1 MAAAVPNRGFITAA
15 IMAAALMQSLDTTI
29 ANVAL
34 PHIQGSVSAS
44 QDQITWVLTFYIV
57 AAGIMTPLTGWLS
70 QRFGARVVFLSSVA
84 GFTVMSALCGAA
96 QSLGE
101 IVVFRFLQGIAGAAL
116 LPLAQAVLLDINPP
130 EKQGQAMATFSLAVV
145 LAPIMG
151 PVIGG
156 YFTDDYSWR
165 WCFLV
170 NVPVGILT
178 FIGAWLFLPRKHAN
192 TAPKFDFF
200 GFVYIALSV
209 ASLQL
214 MLDRGETQDWFGS
227 MEIWVEA
234 VVAGLSFYLFVVH
247 MLTAP
252 SPLFSHALF
261 RDRNFNASLI
271 ATLVVMGALYASL
284 ALSPPMLQGVYGYP
298 VFTAGLILT
307 SRGAGTFLMMLPMGR
322 LMQKADLRV
331 LMGVGIV
338 AIAASFWMMTGFA
351 PTMGAGPFIISGFI
365 QGLAI
370 SLVWVPLSV
379 IAFAT
384 LPEEIR
390 VQGTALWNVFRNLG
404 SSGGISLLEALL
416 TVNTQVA
423 HSTIVSHVRLDNP
436 NLRQV
441 MPEGVSSKALQMVD
455 AMANRQ
461 ATVIAYLDDFKLL
474 GVAMLA
480 MIPLLLLMRRPS
492 GSVSGHAAMME

>member
-1 MAAAVPNRGFITAA
+1 
-15 IMAAALMQSLDTTI
+15 
-29 ANVAL
+29 
-34 PHIQGSVSAS
+34 
-44 QDQITWVLTFYIV
+44 
-57 AAGIMTPLTGWLS
+57 
-70 QRFGARVVFLSSVA
+70 
-84 GFTVMSALCGAA
+84 
-96 QSLGE
+96 
-101 IVVFRFLQGIAGAAL
+101 
-116 LPLAQAVLLDINPP
+116 
-130 EKQGQAMATFSLAVV
+130 
-145 LAPIMG
+145 
-151 PVIGG
+151 
-156 YFTDDYSWR
+156 
-165 WCFLV
+165 
-170 NVPVGILT
+170 
-178 FIGAWLFLPRKHAN
+178 
-192 TAPKFDFF
+192 
-200 GFVYIALSV
+200 
-209 ASLQL
+209 
-214 MLDRGETQDWFGS
+214 
-227 MEIWVEA
+227 
-234 VVAGLSFYLFVVH
+234 
-247 MLTAP
+247 
-252 SPLFSHALF
+252 
-261 RDRNFNASLI
+261 RNFNASLI

>member
-170 NVPVGILT
+170 NVPVGI
-178 FIGAWLFLPRKHAN
+178 
-192 TAPKFDFF
+192 
-200 GFVYIALSV
+200 
-209 ASLQL
+209 
-214 MLDRGETQDWFGS
+214 
-227 MEIWVEA
+227 
-234 VVAGLSFYLFVVH
+234 
-247 MLTAP
+247 
-252 SPLFSHALF
+252 
-261 RDRNFNASLI
+261 
-271 ATLVVMGALYASL
+271 
-284 ALSPPMLQGVYGYP
+284 
-298 VFTAGLILT
+298 
-307 SRGAGTFLMMLPMGR
+307 
-322 LMQKADLRV
+322 
-331 LMGVGIV
+331 
-338 AIAASFWMMTGFA
+338 
-351 PTMGAGPFIISGFI
+351 
-365 QGLAI
+365 
-370 SLVWVPLSV
+370 
-379 IAFAT
+379 
-384 LPEEIR
+384 
-390 VQGTALWNVFRNLG
+390 
-404 SSGGISLLEALL
+404 
-416 TVNTQVA
+416 
-423 HSTIVSHVRLDNP
+423 
-436 NLRQV
+436 
-441 MPEGVSSKALQMVD
+441 
-455 AMANRQ
+455 
-461 ATVIAYLDDFKLL
+461 
-474 GVAMLA
+474 
-480 MIPLLLLMRRPS
+480 
-492 GSVSGHAAMME
+492 